1 MNREVLRRI
10 SPIIVV
16 AMLGTV
22 ALIYFVLIT
31 SNDKV
36 VAKQSLTALYGT
48 LEDIGCKK
56 DRKAYNLKVAESL
69 F

>member
-1 MNREVLRRI
+1 MVFAL
-10 SPIIVV
+10 
-16 AMLGTV
+16 LGTS
-22 ALIYFVLIT
+22 ALVYFVLIS
-31 SNDKV
+31 SNDEV
-36 VAKQSLTALYGT
+36 LAKWSLPPLYGT